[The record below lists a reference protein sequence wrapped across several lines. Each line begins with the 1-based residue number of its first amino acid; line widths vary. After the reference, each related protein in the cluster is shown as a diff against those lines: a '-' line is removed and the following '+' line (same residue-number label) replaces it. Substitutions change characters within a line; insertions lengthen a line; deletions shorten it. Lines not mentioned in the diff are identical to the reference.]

1 MFLTD
6 VPNPFSLPGP
16 SRAWQQAI
24 AHYDPDLRLMP
35 SQKDAVYR
43 LMRVARRTGAKNAKL
58 WLDKG
63 VAMHPDTKIAFQ
75 LGLVAVT
82 TLTREAIAQGPMH
95 LLMWLREHDIEAHGG
110 ADRIA
115 DRLEAQE
122 QDAQDRLDREQREE
136 LRQRNLASRI
146 GFQYRTGSRV
156 SLVRRDSAV
165 PPDTALSPTPAG
177 EAVSAER

>member
-1 MFLTD
+1 MFLAD

-16 SRAWQQAI
+16 SPAWQRTI
-24 AHYDPDLRLMP
+24 AHYDADLRLMP

-63 VAMHPDTKIAFQ
+63 VAMHPDTQLAFQ

-82 TLTREAIAQGPMH
+82 TLTREAIAQGPM
-95 LLMWLREHDIEAHGG
+95 LLLKWLREHDLLAHGG
-110 ADRIA
+110 ADVVA
-115 DRLEAQE
+115 DRF
-122 QDAQDRLDREQREE
+122 EQREAAAQQQIDRDQRDE

-165 PPDTALSPTPAG
+165 PLDTPLSSAPAA
-177 EAVSAER
+177 AVPAER